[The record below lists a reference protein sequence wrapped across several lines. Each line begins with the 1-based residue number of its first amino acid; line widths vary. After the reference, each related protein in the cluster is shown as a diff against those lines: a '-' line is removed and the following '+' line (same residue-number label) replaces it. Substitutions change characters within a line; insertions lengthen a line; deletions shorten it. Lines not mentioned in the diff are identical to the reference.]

1 MVVYTI
7 LHEPLTGSGIKE
19 IVVRQHTVEEPG
31 RYSAIVCAPTI
42 GSARFRVYLNGN
54 FVYDVPNNGF
64 SIPFM
69 AQKGDKITITLL
81 VYMVFSPLYIG
92 FVEVTLLRYDEKE
105 KIWVEVPLFTP
116 VTSVS

>member
-7 LHEPLTGSGIKE
+7 LPEPLTGSGMKE
-19 IVVRQHTVEEPG
+19 IIVRQHTVEEPG
-31 RYSAIVCAPTI
+31 IYSATGCVPTI
-42 GSARFRVYLNGN
+42 GRGFRVYLNGN
-54 FVYDVPNNGF
+54 VVGVVSNNCF

-81 VYMVFSPLYIG
+81 VYMVSSPLYIG
-92 FVEVTLLRYDEKE
+92 FVDITLLRYDEKE
-105 KIWVEVPLFTP
+105 NMWLEVPLFTP